1 MVANKLVLNSDKTH
15 LLIMATPY
23 QHRQH
28 QDYGITLNTG
38 AEIILPSYKEKLLGG
53 FITNDFKYNEH
64 LKDNEQ
70 SAFRSLFSRVNAL
83 AKISK
88 LASFKTRKMVANG
101 IVISKLV
108 YLIQWWGGCSDY
120 LLNYLQVLQ
129 NRAARLVTRHGLF
142 TPNAVVLHQCG
153 WLSVRQMVQYHSLVL
168 VAKIKLQ
175 NKPEYFREHFNSNFP
190 YRTRLATGLG
200 IRREDQLSHD
210 VTKNS
215 FAPRT
220 TATWNLLPAVIRSLQ
235 SIEQFKQQLRP
246 WIKENIQLG

>member
-1 MVANKLVLNSDKTH
+1 MVANKLVLNGDKTH

-53 FITNDFKYNEH
+53 FITNDFKFNEH

-70 SAFRSLFSRVNAL
+70 SAFRSLTSRVNAL

-175 NKPEYFREHFNSNFP
+175 NKPEYFREHFTSNFP
-190 YRTRLATGLG
+190 YRKRLATGLG

-235 SIEQFKQQLRP
+235 SIQQFK
-246 WIKENIQLG
+246 